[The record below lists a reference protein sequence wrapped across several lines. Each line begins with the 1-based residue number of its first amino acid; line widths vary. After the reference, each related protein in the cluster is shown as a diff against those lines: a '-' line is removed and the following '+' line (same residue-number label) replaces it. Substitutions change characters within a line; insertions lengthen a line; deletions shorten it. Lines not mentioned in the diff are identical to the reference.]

1 MYIGIELGIDSASFL
16 LQNVI
21 VSIVGIMIMK
31 LVDVVVLVSLL
42 LMIVFV
48 GKQIRALNEGGIKC

>member
-21 VSIVGIMIMK
+21 VSIVGIIITTM
-31 LVDVVVLVSLL
+31 VYVVVSVSLL

-48 GKQIRALNEGGIKC
+48 GKRIHVLNEGVIKY

>member
-1 MYIGIELGIDSASFL
+1 MCIRIELGIDSEIFL

-21 VSIVGIMIMK
+21 VSIVGIIITTM
-31 LVDVVVLVSLL
+31 VYVVVLASLL

-48 GKQIRALNEGGIKC
+48 GKLIRALNKKRGY

>member
-1 MYIGIELGIDSASFL
+1 MYIGIDLGIDSASFL

-21 VSIVGIMIMK
+21 VSIANIMIMK
-31 LVDVVVLVSLL
+31 LVDVAVSVSLL

-48 GKQIRALNEGGIKC
+48 GKLIRVLNEGGIKY